1 MHKLTVNSLVT
12 SHKIVIKD
20 ISHILQLQLCLK
32 DTILRQITCLQ
43 CDVSQI
49 QLTTIIRK
57 ASTHSLSS
65 TVLIFE
71 LRKRANGTETT
82 VRYASKEKTKLG
94 DIR

>member
-1 MHKLTVNSLVT
+1 MKGFHTL
-12 SHKIVIKD
+12 
-20 ISHILQLQLCLK
+20 
-32 DTILRQITCLQ
+32 
-43 CDVSQI
+43 
-49 QLTTIIRK
+49 
-57 ASTHSLSS
+57 SLSS